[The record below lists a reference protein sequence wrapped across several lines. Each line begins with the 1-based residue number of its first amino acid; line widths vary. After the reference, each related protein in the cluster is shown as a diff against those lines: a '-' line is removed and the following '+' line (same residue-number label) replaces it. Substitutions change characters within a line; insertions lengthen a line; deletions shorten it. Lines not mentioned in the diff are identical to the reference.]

1 MNSVVGVGV
10 EWIEVERQSWQQER
24 LHHKGSVGASWRQKM
39 LHNNLTVVAWQ
50 QERLHNNSTVAV
62 Q

>member
-1 MNSVVGVGV
+1 VGV